1 MVPQVVGREDSR
13 LRCGLCGAA
22 AFGVSAL
29 APRSVHRLFKRGW
42 CEQKTAADIERE
54 LNDILDS
61 GADEIMAFEMD
72 AIVNDPEIY
81 GVFLKYCGKDA

>member
-1 MVPQVVGREDSR
+1 MRS
-13 LRCGLCGAA
+13 CGNEKIRAYATDCTARRPLEY
-22 AFGVSAL
+22 
-29 APRSVHRLFKRGW
+29 PRSRRIPFIAFTKRGW
-42 CEQKTAADIERE
+42 CEPKTAADIERE

-81 GVFLKYCGKDA
+81 GVFLKYCGKDI